1 MNEGQYNR
9 VPRPAPQV
17 VGNVPNEGVS
27 EHKSPQSPKKN
38 NKKKNI
44 LSIVAVVALSIFV
57 ILVVVYGIIMFNRN
71 TTTSQISKDQY
82 QAVFLNDVNG
92 QIYFGKLSVVNKDYY
107 KLTDIYYVRIEQVQ
121 PDKNNT
127 QTQQNISLA
136 KLGNEIHGPEDVMF
150 INRDSVL
157 FWENL
162 KDDGQVVR
170 AIKEYRANPNQ
181 QQNTN
186 TNNSGTNNN
195 TNTNTNTNNNSG
207 TNTNP

>member
-1 MNEGQYNR
+1 MNESQYNR

-17 VGNVPNEGVS
+17 VGNSSNQGVS
-27 EHKSPQSPKKN
+27 DHKPTQSPKN
-38 NKKKNI
+38 NKKNI

-57 ILVVVYGIIMFNRN
+57 ILVIVYGIIMFNRN
-71 TTTSQISKDQY
+71 TTTSQISKDQF

-121 PDKNNT
+121 PDKNNS

-136 KLGNEIHGPEDVMF
+136 KLGNEIHGPEDVMY

-162 KDDGQVVR
+162 KNDGQVVR
-170 AIKEYRANPNQ
+170 AIKEYKANPNQ
-181 QQNTN
+181 QQSTN
-186 TNNSGTNNN
+186 NNNNSGTNNSSN
-195 TNTNTNTNNNSG
+195 TNTNTNSNSG